1 MQTLKTFKWGTI
13 VCDGCA
19 HRIDSGI
26 DIDSTGV
33 IIDTDELVEIT
44 LPSRGWKQVK
54 ETDPTKWLCP
64 SCQEND
70 QHRKFPNEGRVIEEN
85 IPLYGV
91 MCDRCGAEWVDV
103 YDTGA
108 SHFTNPDHAEEEA
121 LNDGWADISG
131 KIYCPHCWYENEDV
145 SDEEYERTE
154 GRYVQTGDPE
164 LEEKGQKLL
173 EEQKVK
179 NAQVRKECNLEPQ
192 ED

>member
-44 LPSRGWKQVK
+44 LPDRGWKHVQG
-54 ETDPTKWLCP
+54 DNLNKWLCP
-64 SCQEND
+64 LCLTDEH
-70 QHRKFPNEGRVIEEN
+70 HRKFPNEGRIIEEN
-85 IPLYGV
+85 IPLFGV

-103 YDTGA
+103 YDCGA
-108 SHFTNPDHAEEEA
+108 TFYQDPDYAEEEA
-121 LNDGWADISG
+121 LSDGWAEISG
-131 KIYCPHCWYENEDV
+131 KIYCPHCWFQNEDI
-145 SDEEYERTE
+145 SDEEWERTE
-154 GRYVQTGDPE
+154 GMYVQTGDPE
-164 LEEKGQKLL
+164 LEAKGQKLI

-179 NAQVRKECNLEPQ
+179 NAHVRKECNLEPQ